1 MLLESTEIVKTSS
14 DHRTRS
20 TLSRCLFFT
29 IYLKAV
35 HCPRK
40 RTHQLYQNFQH
51 GPKSWAH
58 RQTWIFQEQFLLCC
72 QHRCKYKAIFF
83 LRPIVLK
90 FDWIL
95 ISTRPFLKIFLI
107 LLCMVLRGMPNSFE
121 ISLFSKPGINREIIL

>member
-1 MLLESTEIVKTSS
+1 MDRRAEHTVKLGYFKNSFFYAASTGVNIKQS
-14 DHRTRS
+14 
-20 TLSRCLFFT
+20 
-29 IYLKAV
+29 
-35 HCPRK
+35 
-40 RTHQLYQNFQH
+40 
-51 GPKSWAH
+51 
-58 RQTWIFQEQFLLCC
+58 
-72 QHRCKYKAIFF
+72 F